1 MISGIELI
9 INWLK
14 PLGEVGAQR
23 GPGAPLPFRLVQRV
37 AGSDDKVTDSGIYQ
51 IDTFAATFEQAESQ
65 ALLTHQRM
73 LTLGPPLAPQHRVQ
87 ISTGTVFVD
96 SVATSQSPTW
106 LQYTDSAPVQR
117 FVARYAV
124 DIRLPRLYWP
134 GS

>member
-14 PLGEVGAQR
+14 PLGEVGAVR

-51 IDTFAATFEQAESQ
+51 IDTFGATFEQAETQ
-65 ALLTHQRM
+65 ALLTHERM
-73 LTLGPPLAPQHRVQ
+73 LVLGPPLAPQHRVA
-87 ISTGTVFVD
+87 ISGATVWVD
-96 SVATSQSPTW
+96 SVSTSQSPVW
-106 LQYTDSAPVQR
+106 LQYTDAAPVQR
-117 FVARYAV
+117 FAARYQV
-124 DIRLPRLYWP
+124 DIRLPRLYR